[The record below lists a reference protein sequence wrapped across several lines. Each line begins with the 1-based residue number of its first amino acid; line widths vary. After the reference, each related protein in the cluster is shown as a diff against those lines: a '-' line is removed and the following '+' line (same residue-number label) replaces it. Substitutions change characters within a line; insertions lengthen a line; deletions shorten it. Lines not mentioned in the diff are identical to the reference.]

1 MYALKLELKLNNKE
15 RSRLAGCAGFSRF
28 VFNFGLALLTQSWAW
43 TDVKAG
49 DSKRLGAIEKVF
61 TNHVKTNP
69 DYAWMQKYPSA
80 IYSQAFRH
88 LGDAIKRWRQGKG
101 RFPKFKRKRD
111 KDSFT
116 VLKKSGVY
124 PAKGQPMIQFTNR
137 QVLYPGKGITIPGL
151 GGFKVKRPIPY
162 LCSSQT
168 FTIARHADK
177 WYVSFTI
184 DAQKVPPTHHEVA
197 VVGIDLGVKTFATLS
212 DNSTIDAPNSIKIAK
227 TKLGKEQ
234 WRNRKRQHGRSKR
247 GIPTSRNAKKF
258 YDKVAQRHARI
269 ANIRQDFLQKVTTA
283 ISRKYYRI
291 RIEDLNVSGMM
302 RHSKLSD
309 AIGNLGFYEF
319 RRQLTYKQDFY
330 GTVVELVDRW
340 YPSSK
345 TCSDCGHVQQ
355 MTLRDRTFTCKGC
368 GVVKCRDFNA
378 SVNLENAPNA
388 QVRRATAELNACGE
402 EGADSPRGSRK
413 QTSKRKS

>member
-28 VFNFGLALLTQSWAW
+28 VYNFGLALLTQSWAF

-49 DSKRLGAIEKVF
+49 DSKRLSAIEKVL
-61 TNHVKTNP
+61 TNPVKTHPN
-69 DYAWMQKYPSA
+69 YAWMNGYPSA
-80 IYSQAFRH
+80 IYAQAFRH
-88 LGDAIKRWRQGKG
+88 LGDAVKRWRNGLSG
-101 RFPKFKRKRD
+101 FPQFKRKRD

-124 PAKGQPMIQFTNR
+124 PAKGQPMVPFTNR
-137 QVLYPGKGITIPGL
+137 QVLYPGKRITIPGL
-151 GGFKVKRPIPY
+151 GTFRLKRPIPY

-168 FTIARHADK
+168 FTISRQADK
-177 WYVSFTI
+177 WSVSFTV
-184 DAQKVPPTHHEVA
+184 DAEKVPPTYHEVA

-212 DNSTIDAPNSIKIAK
+212 DHSSVEAPQSLKLAK
-227 TKLGKEQ
+227 TKLSKEQ
-234 WRNRKRQHGRSKR
+234 WRNRKRQHGNRRK

-258 YDKVAQRHARI
+258 YAKAARRHARI
-269 ANIRQDFLQKVTTA
+269 TNIRNDFLHKTTTA

-302 RHSKLSD
+302 ANSKLSD

-319 RRQLTYKQDFY
+319 RRQLTYKQDVY

-345 TCSDCGHVQQ
+345 TCSECAHVQP
-355 MTLRDRTFTCKGC
+355 MTLRDRMFSCQSC
-368 GVVKCRDFNA
+368 GAVKCRDFNA
-378 SVNLENAPNA
+378 SLTIENAPNNK
-388 QVRRATAELNACGE
+388 VRRATSELGARGGE
-402 EGADSPRGSRK
+402 VSSPC
-413 QTSKRKS
+413 

>member
-1 MYALKLELKLNNKE
+1 MYSVKLELKLNNKE
-15 RSRLAGCAGFSRF
+15 RSRLAGCAGFARF
-28 VFNFGLALLTQSWAW
+28 VYNFGLALLTQSWAW
-43 TDVKAG
+43 TDVKVG

-61 TNHVKTNP
+61 TNYVKTKP
-69 DYAWMQKYPSA
+69 EYAWMNEYPSA

-88 LGDAIKRWRQGKG
+88 LRDAIKRWRSGLSG
-101 RFPKFKRKRD
+101 FPQFKRKRD
-111 KDSFT
+111 RDSFT

-124 PAKGQPMIQFTNR
+124 PESGQPMIPFTNR
-137 QVLYPGKGITIPGL
+137 QILHPGKRITIPGL
-151 GGFKVKRPIPY
+151 GEFRLKRPIPQ
-162 LCSSQT
+162 LGSSQT
-168 FTIARHADK
+168 FTVSRKADK
-177 WYVSFTI
+177 WFVSFTV

-197 VVGIDLGVKTFATLS
+197 SVGIDLGVKMFATLS
-212 DNSTIDAPNSIKIAK
+212 DNSTLTAPPSLKLAK
-227 TKLGKEQ
+227 TKLAHEQ
-234 WRNRKRQHGRSKR
+234 WRNRKRQHGDRRS

-258 YDKVAQRHARI
+258 YARVARRHARI
-269 ANIRQDFLQKVTTA
+269 ANIRNDFLQKVTTD

-302 RHSKLSD
+302 ANSKLSD

-340 YPSSK
+340 YSSSK

-355 MTLRDRTFTCKGC
+355 MRLRDRVFSCQGC

-378 SVNLENAPNA
+378 SLNLENAP
-388 QVRRATAELNACGE
+388 QERVRRATAELTPV
-402 EGADSPRGSRK
+402 DWKVPSPQVEAG
-413 QTSKRKS
+413 SKR